1 MKEIKYN
8 VIWIDDEWTK
18 MSAFKDECEVIHGIH
33 LEPFTTQKSGM
44 EELDRNL
51 NSWDAVILDAKMFDE
66 SEDETPKLDGLRK
79 AIRHIDQL
87 SMKKSIPYFIST
99 GQPDL
104 MDNDTFSQSFGH
116 FYVKEKDDLEL
127 IDKLKEAIDSTSRR
141 QVQSLYS
148 DAIEQL
154 SKIAPDAKEAI
165 LDIFE
170 AMHFPDMH
178 KDFKPVLYYNQLR
191 QILESVFRVANK
203 VEIIPDVCI
212 QNDVVNLNQCC
223 HYLSGNNAKQL
234 EIRYGAKNERVV
246 PKHIQDIMFLILS
259 LGNTNSHTVQLN
271 EDEEKTLSEYIHTNV
286 YNSKYLIYS
295 LALQVCEVV
304 MWMNRYIST
313 HQNIEENRRMC
324 QSIQIDTQKD
334 ETSEAH
340 LSEGIIEPLENNL
353 FYCRIGSNYC
363 INANYAK
370 RNNLI
375 GKKVLVIEKEE
386 NKDKNT
392 KEQFPFFA
400 TKVKQLE

>member
-1 MKEIKYN
+1 
-8 VIWIDDEWTK
+8 
-18 MSAFKDECEVIHGIH
+18 
-33 LEPFTTQKSGM
+33 M

-127 IDKLKEAIDSTSRR
+127 IDKLKEAIDSTPRR

-212 QNDVVNLNQCC
+212 QNDVVNLNQCY
-223 HYLSGNNAKQL
+223 HYLSGNNANNWELDMERKM
-234 EIRYGAKNERVV
+234 NE
-246 PKHIQDIMFLILS
+246 
-259 LGNTNSHTVQLN
+259 
-271 EDEEKTLSEYIHTNV
+271 
-286 YNSKYLIYS
+286 
-295 LALQVCEVV
+295 
-304 MWMNRYIST
+304 
-313 HQNIEENRRMC
+313 
-324 QSIQIDTQKD
+324 
-334 ETSEAH
+334 
-340 LSEGIIEPLENNL
+340 
-353 FYCRIGSNYC
+353 
-363 INANYAK
+363 
-370 RNNLI
+370 
-375 GKKVLVIEKEE
+375 
-386 NKDKNT
+386 
-392 KEQFPFFA
+392 
-400 TKVKQLE
+400 

>member
-127 IDKLKEAIDSTSRR
+127 IDKLKEAIDSTPRR

-234 EIRYGAKNERVV
+234 GIRYGAKNERVV

-271 EDEEKTLSEYIHTNV
+271 EDGEKTLSEYIHTNV

-304 MWMNRYIST
+304 MWMNRYIY
-313 HQNIEENRRMC
+313 Q
-324 QSIQIDTQKD
+324 
-334 ETSEAH
+334 
-340 LSEGIIEPLENNL
+340 
-353 FYCRIGSNYC
+353 
-363 INANYAK
+363 
-370 RNNLI
+370 LI
-375 GKKVLVIEKEE
+375 K
-386 NKDKNT
+386 T
-392 KEQFPFFA
+392 
-400 TKVKQLE
+400 

>member
-127 IDKLKEAIDSTSRR
+127 IDKLKEAIDSTPRR

-148 DAIEQL
+148 NAIEQL

-203 VEIIPDVCI
+203 VEIIPDICI
-212 QNDVVNLNQCC
+212 PNGIVNLSQCC
-223 HYLSGNNAKQL
+223 HYLSGNPAEQL
-234 EIRYGAKNERVV
+234 GIRYGKLNERVV
-246 PKHIQDIMFLILS
+246 PKHIQDIMFLVLT
-259 LGNTNSHTVQLN
+259 LGNTNSHTTELN
-271 EDEEKTLSEYIHTNV
+271 EEEEHTLSTYMHTNV
-286 YNSKYLIYS
+286 YNSSYLIYS
-295 LALQVCEVV
+295 LALQICEVV
-304 MWMNRYIST
+304 MWMNQYIST
-313 HQNIEENRRMC
+313 HQNIEENRNKC
-324 QSIQIDTQKD
+324 QRIQVGTQKD
-334 ETSEAH
+334 DKSETPIA
-340 LSEGIIEPLENNL
+340 EGIIEPIKNCPNL
-353 FYCRIGSNYC
+353 YHIGTYYC
-363 INANYAK
+363 IAASYVTS
-370 RNNLI
+370 NNLI
-375 GKKVLVIEKEE
+375 GKKVKVIKQETNTDSK
-386 NKDKNT
+386 T
-392 KEQFPFFA
+392 KEQYPYFA
-400 TKVKQLE
+400 KKISLI